1 MSASTFGF
9 ISWGVVIGVIAVAF
23 FVAWLLGMA
32 EKDGYRRGLRDGY
45 IKGRKEA
52 EEVKQ
57 QAQRQGT
64 WH

>member
-1 MSASTFGF
+1 MS
-9 ISWGVVIGVIAVAF
+9 WNVVISVIVGALL
-23 FVAWLLGMA
+23 VAWLLGVF

-45 IKGRKEA
+45 IKGRKES
-52 EEVKQ
+52 EELKE